1 MNYLAHLVLAY
12 PYQNLMVGNYLAD
25 FIQKRDEKNI
35 LADFLPGISFHRWID
50 NYTDHH
56 ATVDELNVIFR
67 PAVHK
72 YAPVATDIVMDY
84 FLHFNWSL
92 VMEVDYDVFAE
103 KIYDLLKLKSMDFP
117 EPAQTITH
125 RMIQGSWL
133 DQYKSMEGLADVMN
147 RMNRKAKFDVQFENT
162 LEIVQ
167 SQHDKLNALFLHF
180 YQDIS
185 REAVSWLNLRNEM
198 KS

>member
-12 PYQNLMVGNYLAD
+12 PHPNLMVGNYLAD

-35 LADFLPGISFHRWID
+35 LPVYHPGISFHRWID

-72 YAPVATDIVMDY
+72 YAPVATDIIMDY
-84 FLHFNWSL
+84 FLHLNWNL
-92 VMEVDYDVFAE
+92 FMGIDYDEFAE
-103 KIYDLLKLKSMDFP
+103 KTYALLRLKSIDFP

-125 RMIQGSWL
+125 RMIQGLWL
-133 DQYKSMEGLADVMN
+133 NQYKSMEGLADVMN

-162 LEIVQ
+162 LEIVHL
-167 SQHDKLNALFLHF
+167 QHDSLNALFLKF
-180 YQDIS
+180 FQDIR
-185 REAVSWLNLRNEM
+185 REAVLWLSLRSEM